1 MAVDSLGALFG
12 LAPLNRFTFD
22 GADALPPPV
31 GTDLRRNRDA
41 DILAHLRARLVR
53 AGDFGDAVV
62 LTTGPDD
69 LTLAGDRWCQCRI
82 YKESWTESTEA
93 DGGAGLESTRTMRFV
108 VEVWLQESDDERR
121 FREIDRLEAVV
132 CTVAQA
138 PPGLA
143 GAATVGLTQ
152 IVAGRN
158 DPTVRNP
165 WVCRMLA
172 GQTSYLIPGL
182 DARDRFADWG

>member
-22 GADALPPPV
+22 GADALP
-31 GTDLRRNRDA
+31 
-41 DILAHLRARLVR
+41 
-53 AGDFGDAVV
+53 
-62 LTTGPDD
+62 
-69 LTLAGDRWCQCRI
+69 
-82 YKESWTESTEA
+82 STEA